1 MGEEPVFFKD
11 WAEVARIATL
21 ALTAYVGFIII
32 LRISG
37 KRTLA
42 KMNVFDFVFVVALG
56 STLAHTIVYPTSTL
70 AGGLTALTVLIILQI
85 MFSWVQTKS
94 KSIEEFI
101 NGVPTL
107 LMFKGEF
114 LRENMRKQR
123 VTEEELRA
131 SIRVQGVG
139 SLEAVHAIVMETDG
153 AFSVVYKHLE
163 NPDSVLCDVDP
174 GQGRH

>member
-1 MGEEPVFFKD
+1 MGEEPVFFKS
-11 WAEVARIATL
+11 WEEVARVATL
-21 ALTAYVGFIII
+21 AVTAYIGFIII

-70 AGGLTALTVLIILQI
+70 TGGLTALTVLILIQI
-85 MFSWVQTKS
+85 VFSWVQTKS
-94 KSIEEFI
+94 KRLEEFI

-107 LMFKGEF
+107 LLFKGKF
-114 LRENMRKQR
+114 LRENMEKQR

-131 SIRVQGVG
+131 AVRAQGVG
-139 SLEAVHAIVMETDG
+139 SLDAVHAVVMETDG
-153 AFSVVYKHLE
+153 AFGVIYQHTEHAESI
-163 NPDSVLCDVDP
+163 LCDVEP
-174 GQGRH
+174 T